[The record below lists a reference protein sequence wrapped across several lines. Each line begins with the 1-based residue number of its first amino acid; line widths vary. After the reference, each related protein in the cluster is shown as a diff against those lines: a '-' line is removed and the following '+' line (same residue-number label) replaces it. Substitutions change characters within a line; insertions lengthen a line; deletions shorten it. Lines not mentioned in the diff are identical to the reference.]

1 MSSIAA
7 SVLVFVVFATVVL
20 LINRARPFLGDME
33 REAATLVRDL
43 LLVTMVLLCL
53 P

>member
-1 MSSIAA
+1 MPDVAA
-7 SVLVFVVFATVVL
+7 VCLVTVVFSTVVL

-33 REAATLVRDL
+33 REAAALMRDL
-43 LLVTMVLLCL
+43 LLVTVVLMCL